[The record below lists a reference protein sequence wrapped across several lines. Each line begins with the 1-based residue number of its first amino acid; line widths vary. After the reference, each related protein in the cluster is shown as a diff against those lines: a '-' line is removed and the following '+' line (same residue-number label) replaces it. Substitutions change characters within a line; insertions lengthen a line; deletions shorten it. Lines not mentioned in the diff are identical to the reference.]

1 MSTTRSSSSSKAR
14 MTGKGGGAGVISR
27 LSTLVNA
34 CTNDLIKSQKIPF
47 DKDASEDVIRIL
59 ECRDAEG
66 HLKCAYCLAAR
77 ATTEDHFE
85 PLVRKGRPT
94 GAMNDATNMVPCCS
108 TCNSSKGGKRFEEWR
123 PALAAT
129 ARFTTY
135 RSYREEYTRTHA
147 VTLHYDEAAF
157 LALVEEQKVWLTAL
171 SGRMVGACKPALAVT
186 PRGRGPVPDDEIS
199 DIDDP

>member
-1 MSTTRSSSSSKAR
+1 MSAAKAR

-47 DKDASEDVIRIL
+47 DKEASEYVIRTL
-59 ECRDAEG
+59 ECRDTEG
-66 HLKCAYCLAAR
+66 HLNCAYCLAAR

-94 GAMNDATNMVPCCS
+94 GAMNDASNMVPCCS

-123 PALAAT
+123 PALAT
-129 ARFTTY
+129 SERFANY
-135 RSYREEYTRTHA
+135 IAYREDYKRTHP
-147 VTLHYDEAAF
+147 VTLRYDEAAF

-171 SGRMVGACKPALAVT
+171 SDRMVNACKPALALR
-186 PRGRGPVPDDEIS
+186 PRGLGPVPDDEIS